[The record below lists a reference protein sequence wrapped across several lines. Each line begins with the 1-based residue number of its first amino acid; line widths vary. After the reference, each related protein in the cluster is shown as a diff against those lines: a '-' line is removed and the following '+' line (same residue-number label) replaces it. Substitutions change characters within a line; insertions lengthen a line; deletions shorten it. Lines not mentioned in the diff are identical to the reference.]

1 MGGDPRDPQRGA
13 PGKLKAAARHWA
25 DQRQGGR
32 DELAEDLELLGLA
45 DQIKPGGDQSF
56 CVWPENTT
64 TVSAFVALDGHW
76 QLGRSADGMQ
86 QLRMPPEKI
95 KDTLELMGV
104 KRRQWPEVFNDLLV
118 METEVLDTLF
128 GETE

>member
-1 MGGDPRDPQRGA
+1 M
-13 PGKLKAAARHWA
+13 
-25 DQRQGGR
+25 
-32 DELAEDLELLGLA
+32 LGLA

-56 CVWPENTT
+56 GVWPENTA

-76 QLGRSADGMQ
+76 QLGRSADGAQ

-104 KRRQWPEVFNDLLV
+104 KRRQWPVVFNDLLV
-118 METEVLDTLF
+118 METEVLETLF
-128 GETE
+128 GEAE